1 MKLAELT
8 SRDNYFEDFEVG
20 ALIRHA
26 RGKTVTEMDNVM
38 LTNVVMN
45 TAEGHFNE
53 HLMRQGASGIFAQ
66 RVVFGGINLSMVLG
80 LAAQDTAEQCLREL
94 SLDKIRL
101 TSPVYHGDT
110 LYAFSEVLARKTA
123 TSPTPASCISST
135 SASTRT
141 TSCACWPNGV
151 CCSSA
156 RATGPPDKQR
166 PKDSAHD
173 PTTQTPSPLPAVGA
187 RLQ

>member
-8 SRDNYFEDFEVG
+8 SKDNYFEDFAIG

-53 HLMRQGASGIFAQ
+53 HVMRQGASGIFAQ

-110 LYAFSEVLARKTA
+110 LYAFSEVLGKEDSQQPDAGIVHFRHYGINQDDKLCVQADRRVLLKRKSHWA
-123 TSPTPASCISST
+123 N
-135 SASTRT
+135 R
-141 TSCACWPNGV
+141 
-151 CCSSA
+151 
-156 RATGPPDKQR
+156 
-166 PKDSAHD
+166 
-173 PTTQTPSPLPAVGA
+173 
-187 RLQ
+187 

>member
-94 SLDKIRL
+94 
-101 TSPVYHGDT
+101 
-110 LYAFSEVLARKTA
+110 
-123 TSPTPASCISST
+123 
-135 SASTRT
+135 
-141 TSCACWPNGV
+141 
-151 CCSSA
+151 
-156 RATGPPDKQR
+156 
-166 PKDSAHD
+166 
-173 PTTQTPSPLPAVGA
+173 
-187 RLQ
+187 

>member
-1 MKLAELT
+1 
-8 SRDNYFEDFEVG
+8 
-20 ALIRHA
+20 
-26 RGKTVTEMDNVM
+26 M

-53 HLMRQGASGIFAQ
+53 HVMRQGASGIFAQ

-110 LYAFSEVLARKTA
+110 LYAFSEVLGKEDSQQPDAGIVHFRHYGINQDDKLCVQADRRVLLKRKSHWA
-123 TSPTPASCISST
+123 N
-135 SASTRT
+135 R
-141 TSCACWPNGV
+141 
-151 CCSSA
+151 
-156 RATGPPDKQR
+156 
-166 PKDSAHD
+166 
-173 PTTQTPSPLPAVGA
+173 
-187 RLQ
+187 